1 MAADPSLP
9 VSSSEADRSPSIAAA
24 WLRRLGLIIGLGLI
38 ITAVVVLLRQQDV
51 LSAALAAIRR
61 PAPGYLVLLLAG
73 VAANVV
79 LTGIMFS
86 LLMSRYGRVGLLEM
100 QALIAAA
107 TLVNYLPLR
116 PGLPGRIA
124 YHKGGQQNPGEPL
137 GQDDRPGLTAQ
148 PRDGELPRGGHSPHQ
163 NSGWITLLD
172 LVRRAGWTD
181 PALARG
187 LIRSITP
194 RLAAGGIGALRRGF
208 LCGRCVYYAAFK
220 LIGLPLSRRPTRC
233 CFACVSMIATMVP
246 FVSNGLGLREWAVG
260 LTSPLLAVGRLE
272 QGITAELVNRAAEMA
287 VVSSSWAWPVWPIWP
302 PAGVHMLANHTTRH
316 DKNEP
321 AAHHRRLCR
330 AGSVPLCRF
339 SDYTRSVRLAAS
351 RSNTPGRDYEEYRSA
366 RR

>member
-9 VSSSEADRSPSIAAA
+9 VSSLEADRSPSIAAA

-61 PAPGYLVLLLAG
+61 PAPSYLILLLAG

-124 YHKGGQQNPGEPL
+124 YHKAVNRILAIHSAKTIVQASLLSLVMVGYLAAVILLTRTLDGSRFWIWCGVLGPTPL
-137 GQDDRPGLTAQ
+137 MLAGAFVRSL
-148 PRDGELPRGGHSPHQ
+148 RI
-163 NSGWITLLD
+163 WLLAA
-172 LVRRAGWTD
+172 LVRYAEVFVW
-181 PALARG
+181 
-187 LIRSITP
+187 
-194 RLAAGGIGALRRGF
+194 ALR
-208 LCGRCVYYAAFK
+208 YYAAFK
-220 LIGLPLSRRPTRC
+220 LIGLPITTTEALL
-233 CFACVSMIATMVP
+233 FACVSMIATMVP

-287 VVSSSWAWPVWPIWP
+287 VVLVLGL
-302 PAGVHMLANHTTRH
+302 AGLAYL
-316 DKNEP
+316 
-321 AAHHRRLCR
+321 AARRRSHAPGSLPRTSEDR
-330 AGSVPLCRF
+330 AG
-339 SDYTRSVRLAAS
+339 D
-351 RSNTPGRDYEEYRSA
+351 
-366 RR
+366 